1 MCFVPKI
8 ISIIYPFVVKCYVK
22 VYSARPT
29 FLMLLSSLCLTTG
42 TRPTQTYPTYRIL
55 EGQDFHPISAAA
67 HFLTVDFLSRGAL
80 DNLS

>member
-1 MCFVPKI
+1 MLCKGIFGQANIFNAFQLLVPHYQNQT
-8 ISIIYPFVVKCYVK
+8 YPG
-22 VYSARPT
+22 P
-29 FLMLLSSLCLTTG
+29 
-42 TRPTQTYPTYRIL
+42 RPTQTYPTYRIL